1 MYIRIT
7 YLVLAALVMMACER
21 PANPAA
27 DSQFTDELRLATT
40 PVKNQGASSV
50 CWMYAML
57 STIETDRL
65 SQGDSVNLSVAFP
78 LRRYIEEGAAEAMLG
93 GRRHAI
99 TMRGTAC
106 MALSLLD
113 TYGAAPYDSYP
124 AEGVNYDALARG
136 VNAMARRSQS
146 LSHLRRQVGDMLDS
160 RMGALPQRVYMLHAQ
175 YSFGEFARSVYAQDY
190 QALTSFTH
198 HPFGRGVVLELPD
211 NHRRDSFL
219 NVPLDTLMHAI
230 DRALD
235 QGYAVCWEGD
245 ISEPGFSFSRGVA
258 TLPHSLRYDQQ
269 LRQRWFERRQTT
281 DDHCMCIIGRAHDRQ
296 GRPYYIAKNSW
307 GTDNPFGG
315 MMYISRD
322 YIRMKTIAIVINN
335 ETCHIRL

>member
-1 MYIRIT
+1 
-7 YLVLAALVMMACER
+7 
-21 PANPAA
+21 
-27 DSQFTDELRLATT
+27 
-40 PVKNQGASSV
+40 
-50 CWMYAML
+50 
-57 STIETDRL
+57 
-65 SQGDSVNLSVAFP
+65 
-78 LRRYIEEGAAEAMLG
+78 
-93 GRRHAI
+93 
-99 TMRGTAC
+99 
-106 MALSLLD
+106 
-113 TYGAAPYDSYP
+113 
-124 AEGVNYDALARG
+124 
-136 VNAMARRSQS
+136 
-146 LSHLRRQVGDMLDS
+146 MLDS

-258 TLPHSLRYDQQ
+258 TLPHSPRYDQQ

-296 GRPYYIAKNSW
+296 GHPYYIAKNSW